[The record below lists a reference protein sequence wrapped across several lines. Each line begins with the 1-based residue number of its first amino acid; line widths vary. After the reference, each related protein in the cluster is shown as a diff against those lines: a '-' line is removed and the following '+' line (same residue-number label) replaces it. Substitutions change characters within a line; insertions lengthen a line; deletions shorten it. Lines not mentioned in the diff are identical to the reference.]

1 MTNIE
6 IGNYVYGQP
15 IGLKESILGRVEHV
29 YDKTVAVN
37 VMEYAPRDEIRLI
50 DLQFKVLV
58 RIEEIENV
66 STGVT
71 AYQVA
76 T

>member
-6 IGNYVYGQP
+6 IGNYVYGRA
-15 IGLKESILGRVEHV
+15 IGLKELVLGRVEHV
-29 YDKTVAVN
+29 YDKTVAVS

-58 RIEEIENV
+58 KIEEIENV